1 MPADKINI
9 TKIEVVEFNCE
20 LGRPSM
26 GDGSGYWRILGG
38 IKIHT
43 NVGITGEYVGRHPS
57 EYAGLRHYASS
68 LMGLNPL
75 EREKIYTIS
84 KLATRQIGF
93 LSMGVLDIA
102 LWDVAGKF
110 YGSPV
115 YELLGGYRKK
125 LPTYAST
132 YQGELG
138 TSLGTPEAY
147 ADFAIQCKELGYPGF
162 KIHPIK
168 GENIDLDIKTVLA
181 VRSAVGDD
189 MDLMIDPACNY
200 RTFLDAFKVGQA
212 CDEAN
217 YLWYEDPYSD
227 GGISSHGHFQL
238 KSLIKTP
245 LLQGEHV
252 RMLEPNV
259 NFMKSGGTDLIRVDP
274 DFDGGITGA
283 MKIGHA
289 AEGFGLDAEI
299 HNCGPAHRHVM
310 ASLRNSNYYEMA
322 LLHPEAPPSSVP
334 VYINGYSD
342 DLNSIDEQGCVSV
355 PDGPGLGV
363 EYDWEYIKKNQVTST
378 NYC

>member
-1 MPADKINI
+1 MSKEKIII

-20 LGRPSM
+20 LGRSSI
-26 GDGSGYWRILGG
+26 GDGSGRWRILGG
-38 IKIHT
+38 IRIHT
-43 NVGITGEYVGRHPS
+43 NLGITGEYIGRHPS
-57 EYAGLRHYASS
+57 EYSGLRHYAST
-68 LMGLNPL
+68 LIGLNPL
-75 EREKIYTIS
+75 RREKIYTIS

-102 LWDVAGKF
+102 LWDVAGK
-110 YGSPV
+110 YYEAPI

-125 LPTYAST
+125 LPSYAST
-132 YQGELG
+132 YQGEFG
-138 TSLGTPEAY
+138 TALGTPESY
-147 ADFAIQCKELGYPGF
+147 AEFAVQCKELGYPGF

-168 GENIDLDIKTVLA
+168 GASIDLDIETVLS
-181 VRSAVGDD
+181 VRSAVGSE

-200 RTFLDAFKVGQA
+200 NTFLDALKVGRA

-227 GGISSHGHFQL
+227 GGVSHHGHLQL
-238 KSLIKTP
+238 KSLISTP

-259 NFMKSGGTDLIRVDP
+259 NFMNSGGTDIIRVDP

-289 AEGFGLDAEI
+289 AEGFGMDAEI

-322 LLHPEAPPSSVP
+322 LVHPVDPATSVP
-334 VYINGYSD
+334 VYEDGYSD
-342 DLNSIDEQGCVSV
+342 DLNSIDQYGCVSV
-355 PDGPGLGV
+355 PENPGLGV
-363 EYDWEYIKKNQVTST
+363 TYDWTYIEKNRIDSVIYS
-378 NYC
+378 